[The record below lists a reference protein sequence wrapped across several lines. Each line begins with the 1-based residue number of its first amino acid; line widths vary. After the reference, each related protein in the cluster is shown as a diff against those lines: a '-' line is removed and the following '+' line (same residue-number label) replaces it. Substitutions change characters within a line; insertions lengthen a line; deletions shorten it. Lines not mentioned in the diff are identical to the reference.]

1 MKTKKM
7 QNTVH
12 HREKKIHN
20 NNPSTNNSDYIDKL
34 GHLDVAELM
43 QSFLQGFFIAGDIQ
57 KKHSLCECFA
67 IASQK

>member
-1 MKTKKM
+1 M
-7 QNTVH
+7 QITVH

-20 NNPSTNNSDYIDKL
+20 NNASTNNSDYIDKL

-43 QSFLQGFFIAGDIQ
+43 RSFLQGFFIAGDIP
-57 KKHSLCECFA
+57 KKHSWCECFA